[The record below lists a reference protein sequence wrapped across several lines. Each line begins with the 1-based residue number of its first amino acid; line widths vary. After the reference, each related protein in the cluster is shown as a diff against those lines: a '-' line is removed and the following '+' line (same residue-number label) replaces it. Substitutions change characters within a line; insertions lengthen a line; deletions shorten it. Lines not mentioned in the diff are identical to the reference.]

1 MHGSQDMMRSH
12 SFINVMATIPESITF
27 EQAISF
33 TQSFLSEAQSELSAS
48 EIAQL
53 VKTENGARGFFAT
66 YLTSDSA
73 LASCPT
79 PEIIQALRSQKEI
92 VSELLVKN
100 LAMSTAQALFHR
112 RRQDEEMARASQRV
126 QERTAQLIKLVDL
139 DLVYE
144 KSQQLIET
152 IKTSSGSYQAFL
164 ERWNYDFEQKQA
176 INEAMQQLT
185 NT

>member
-1 MHGSQDMMRSH
+1 MHGYQYMMRSH
-12 SFINVMATIPESITF
+12 SFLNVMATIPEPITF

-33 TQSFLSEAQSELSAS
+33 TQSLLSEAHELSAS

-53 VKTENGARGFFAT
+53 VKTENGARGFFVT

-73 LASCPT
+73 LASRPT

-100 LAMSTAQALFHR
+100 LAMSTAQTLFHH
-112 RRQDEEMARASQRV
+112 RRQDEEMAQSSQRV
-126 QERTAQLIKLVDL
+126 QERTARLIKLVDL

-164 ERWNYDFEQKQA
+164 ERWNYDFEQRQA

-185 NT
+185 NI